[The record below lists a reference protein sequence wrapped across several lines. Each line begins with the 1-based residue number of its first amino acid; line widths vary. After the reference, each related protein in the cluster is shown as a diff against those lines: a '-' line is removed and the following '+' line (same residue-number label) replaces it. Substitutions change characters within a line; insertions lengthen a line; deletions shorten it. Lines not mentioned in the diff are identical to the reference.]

1 MMTSGRDLNI
11 IIITINISIITERTR
26 RPRGTKSRDQGE
38 PGLRTGSGSGAG
50 GNRSPDSVF
59 FCIDVRSK

>member
-38 PGLRTGSGSGAG
+38 PGLRTGSGAG